1 MNLFPVILQNV
12 NRFYELGETIQ
23 AANYLL
29 EEYELNHCNFKG
41 FELREKAKLNF
52 ILMTTEGVFGE
63 PQIIRIPENTFDFDL
78 VLMLNMLAHE
88 MIHVNQ
94 KVAGQFVL
102 DRNEREWQAYYEML
116 FHTTYPKIPNAS
128 RFHQLFFA
136 QKALNYYKKM
146 GENSV
151 LQLQYIN
158 QKLEVEKLLTSLKQ
172 AVIK

>member
-1 MNLFPVILQNV
+1 MRLYQDIIQIVKGFHEQGKTIL
-12 NRFYELGETIQ
+12 
-23 AANYLL
+23 AAEFLINEYGLL
-29 EEYELNHCNFKG
+29 HPNFKG

-88 MIHVNQ
+88 MVHVNQ

-136 QKALNYYKKM
+136 QKALDYYKNM

-158 QKLEVEKLLTSLKQ
+158 QKLEVEKLLTSLKL